1 MIGIVIVMRLAA
13 TSATSVAA
21 FARRWAAILRD
32 CVNNHPV
39 AEIGEHSRS
48 FISIR
53 VEKPQKFNANEKECA
68 SLSRISRMCPVP
80 LPSSHSVARPRL
92 HQALLCGLLIACSV
106 LSQAR
111 DDPADGKTFEEQSV
125 ALRTALHYDPSLGQP
140 LRSLVEHYEKA
151 QRVDELL
158 GLYRAHVSQYPDD
171 PGAQV
176 VLIRLLKHLQRPE
189 AMEMLQ
195 SAVQRFPDQAMLQY
209 LQFEWYKKSDD
220 ARALA
225 TLSKAVELQTIAD
238 RRDTWMEELL
248 ELSRSGENAE
258 VAKKHLE
265 ALRDAAGT
273 DAGSLLAAAQRM
285 HRYDFHELAI
295 ETLTM
300 AQSSQ
305 LEPEARVEVEMLLA
319 KSEAAVG
326 KRAEAGKRI
335 ATVLDTVATDYW
347 RRRELMT
354 LRMQLVES
362 PGEREKLLKVAREA
376 HESAEGAAA
385 EGTALDYAELLAI
398 AGKRAQ
404 AAKVLVDV
412 SADLPKSER
421 IEKAALEA
429 LERVGDEEGM
439 RKFLQ
444 QRSAEQP
451 ERSDLRYR
459 LVQAQYLAGEDA
471 AAEKNLDAVL
481 ATLDGDE
488 KTERLL
494 DLARYLR
501 KANLA
506 KAAVSVQRRVVEAWP
521 QRLDVRRELAET
533 LLGLEQRAEA
543 AEVIRGSDFEGAEI
557 ENFLDLVQFMVQSE
571 FHVEARDALQRRL
584 AGEPDNFSLQL
595 LLVDVLAKT
604 GEREAGEKLLN
615 ESRALADS
623 AVHYRR
629 WVETGLAFHKVFDK
643 EEMFFDREQF
653 GFATE
658 EGDAAWDEDRISR
671 FLGLI
676 DAGSED
682 KLDARVTQALRNQL
696 ARTDLPEELSL
707 QLRSLLVKTLE
718 NAPEHAVEVEQ
729 HLRELAV
736 ADPARA
742 NGYDLRRAL
751 LYHGA
756 QRPDLAQELIADI
769 ELVGIKGQALLRAAY
784 VMFLDYGS
792 VRLAVECVERL
803 AEQHPDDLVNY
814 QRQLGLYAALGDEE
828 SLRRTLRQLL
838 TGVDQIQFQPET
850 LAALRA
856 HLLDSYWRSISAQIS
871 EDGAEGATAI
881 SELLDAVE
889 RESLSSSDRLWVL
902 WTRAWLLNRS
912 GQQGGRDAVLAE
924 IETAFADLE
933 GADQDQA
940 AQIIFPDG
948 MGTSLAAARAMLTRQ
963 PKLDPEPETA
973 SQSAGPLRGLS
984 MAWAFET
991 DGGARLV
998 QIEEAG
1004 DLVLALDE
1012 RGTVYCMNGSNGKLQ
1027 WRERLLVS
1035 QQENQLSRAAAGAS
1049 SGLGARTMAGH
1060 SGDAEIPLRE
1070 VQLSPQ
1076 LVVDGAGNFL
1086 LPIGDSVECRSIVDG
1101 SLKWAT
1107 DLGLENGAPPW
1118 AATHDLREARPSLE
1132 MAVRDGRVL
1141 AFSPAIGVAAAIES
1155 ASGKLLWLRT
1165 LTGADVEDGEV
1176 GEVFDISSGAAFGQD
1191 GQMLVFGARSEI
1203 LDQNDGSTRWRLGLK
1218 VPRRFPLQLRS
1229 LSEEELAARE
1239 GGPEEGKDADASGAG
1254 GLGVTSS
1261 LGVSISH
1268 AADPAIRLVAAGNFV
1283 KFSGSLLAPA
1293 AEWVR
1298 RATRSKGGFS
1308 HDAEI
1313 VNGDL
1318 ILAGVGMYR
1327 ISLDLPVAA
1336 KHFASELSDTW
1347 LGAVGSHAWM
1357 FDGSRLRGVN
1367 LESGAEMTVAL
1378 NDIAGA
1384 QGASAAV
1391 LRGSRIYVS
1400 GDSGVLVLN
1409 AFNGT
1414 TVARLDWPAAFSAY
1428 RVSRAAAGSGEWS
1441 DLVSNRRVWQGSVF
1455 GSAGQPFRC
1464 VPDQARLQ
1472 ISTHGLYVAT
1482 GGGGFAALVE
1492 NAD

>member
-1 MIGIVIVMRLAA
+1 MIGFVNVIVMRLAA
-13 TSATSVAA
+13 TSAASAGS
-21 FARRWAAILRD
+21 FAGRWR
-32 CVNNHPV
+32 
-39 AEIGEHSRS
+39 GEWTTV
-48 FISIR
+48 F
-53 VEKPQKFNANEKECA
+53 
-68 SLSRISRMCPVP
+68 
-80 LPSSHSVARPRL
+80 RPRL
-92 HQALLCGLLIACSV
+92 PWLLVCCCLVSFTAQAQDEAV
-106 LSQAR
+106 E
-111 DDPADGKTFEEQSV
+111 GKTFEEQSV

-151 QRVDELL
+151 ERVDELL

-171 PGAQV
+171 SGAQV

-220 ARALA
+220 SRALF
-225 TLSKAVELQTIAD
+225 TLSKAVELQAIAD

-248 ELSRSGENAE
+248 ELSRSAGDAE
-258 VAKKHLE
+258 VATKHLE

-273 DAGSLLAAAQRM
+273 DPGSLLAAAQRM

-300 AQSSQ
+300 AQAGQ
-305 LEPEARVEVEMLLA
+305 MEPEARVEVEMLLA

-326 KRAEAGKRI
+326 KRAHAGERI
-335 ATVLDTVATDYW
+335 AAVLDTVAADYW

-362 PGEREKLLKVAREA
+362 PGEREKLLKAAQEA
-376 HESAEGAAA
+376 HESAEGAATEA
-385 EGTALDYAELLAI
+385 AALDYAELLAI
-398 AGKRAQ
+398 AGKRVQ

-429 LERVGDEEGM
+429 LERVGDEDGM
-439 RKFLQ
+439 RKYLE

-451 ERSDLRYR
+451 ERGDLRYR

-481 ATLDGDE
+481 ADLDGDE

-506 KAAVSVQRRVVEAWP
+506 KAAVNIQRRVVEAWP

-533 LLGLEQRAEA
+533 LLGLEQRSNA
-543 AEVIRGSDFEGAEI
+543 AEVIRGSDFEGAKI

-584 AGEPDNFSLQL
+584 AGQADNFDLQL

-604 GEREAGEKLLN
+604 GEREAGESLLN
-615 ESRALADS
+615 EVRELADT

-629 WVETGLAFHKVFDK
+629 WVETGLAFHKVFDR

-653 GFATE
+653 GFASE

-676 DAGSED
+676 EAGSDD

-769 ELVGIKGQALLRAAY
+769 ELVGIKDQALLRAAY

-803 AEQHPDDLVNY
+803 AEQHPDDLINY

-838 TGVDQIQFQPET
+838 TGVDRIQFQPET
-850 LAALRA
+850 LAAMRG

-871 EDGAEGATAI
+871 EESAEGVTAV

-912 GQQGGRDAVLAE
+912 GQQDGRDAVLAE
-924 IETAFADLE
+924 LDAASADRE
-933 GADQDQA
+933 DADQDQA
-940 AQIIFPDG
+940 AQIVFPDG
-948 MGTSLAAARAMLTRQ
+948 IGTSLAAARAMLTRDPQ
-963 PKLDPEPETA
+963 PAAEPEKA
-973 SQSAGPLRGLS
+973 SQSTGPLRELA

-998 QIEEAG
+998 QFEEAG
-1004 DLVLALDE
+1004 DQVLALDE
-1012 RGTVYCMNGSNGKLQ
+1012 RGTVYCLNRSNGKLR
-1027 WRERLLVS
+1027 WRERLLIP
-1035 QQENQLSRAAAGAS
+1035 QRGNQISRTAAAAS
-1049 SGLGARTMAGH
+1049 SGLGARASIGRG
-1060 SGDAEIPLRE
+1060 GDAEIPLRE

-1086 LPIGDSVECRSIVDG
+1086 LPIGDSVECRSIIDG

-1141 AFSPAIGVAAAIES
+1141 AFAPAIGVAGAIES
-1155 ASGKLLWLRT
+1155 TSGKLLWLRT

-1176 GEVFDISSGAAFGQD
+1176 GGVFDISSGAAFGED

-1203 LDQNDGSTRWRLGLK
+1203 LDQNDGSTRWSLGLK
-1218 VPRRFPLQLRS
+1218 VARRFPLQLRS
-1229 LSEEELAARE
+1229 LSEEEIAARE
-1239 GGPEEGKDADASGAG
+1239 RGSEQDEDGEENGVG
-1254 GLGVTSS
+1254 GLAPAGS

-1268 AADPAIRLVAAGNFV
+1268 AAAPAIRLAAAGNFV

-1293 AEWVR
+1293 AEWVW
-1298 RATRSKGGFS
+1298 RATRSKGGFA
-1308 HDAEI
+1308 HLAEI
-1313 VNGDL
+1313 VNGHL
-1318 ILAGVGMYR
+1318 ILAGVGTYR

-1336 KHFASELSDTW
+1336 KHFPSESSDTW

-1357 FDGSRLRGVN
+1357 FDGSRLRGLN
-1367 LESGAEMTVAL
+1367 LESGADLTVAL
-1378 NDIAGA
+1378 NDIAGE

-1400 GDSGVLVLN
+1400 GELGILVLN

-1414 TVARLDWPAAFSAY
+1414 TVARLEWPAAFAEY
-1428 RVSRAAAGSGEWS
+1428 RESRAQAGRGDWS
-1441 DLVSNRRVWQGSVF
+1441 DLISDRRVWQGSIF

-1464 VPDQARLQ
+1464 VPEEARLQ
-1472 ISTHGLYVAT
+1472 VSARGLYVAT
-1482 GGGGFAALVE
+1482 GGGGIAALVE
-1492 NAD
+1492 KAD